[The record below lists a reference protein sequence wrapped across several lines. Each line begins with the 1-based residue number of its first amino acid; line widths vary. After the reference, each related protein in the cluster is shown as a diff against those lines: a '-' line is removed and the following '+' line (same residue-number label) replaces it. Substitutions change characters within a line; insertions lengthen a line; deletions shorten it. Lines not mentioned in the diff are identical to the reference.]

1 MNQKLFKQYILY
13 GSIHIKFRYQKKNYC
28 TVIDVRIVVV
38 FMTKKE
44 HKATF
49 WDDGNVDQEAV
60 TWVYI
65 HVKSH

>member
-1 MNQKLFKQYILY
+1 MPGLKGHILSEFIY
-13 GSIHIKFRYQKKNYC
+13 RKFSKRQRFF
-28 TVIDVRIVVV
+28 VIDVRIVVV

-44 HKATF
+44 HRATF

>member
-1 MNQKLFKQYILY
+1 
-13 GSIHIKFRYQKKNYC
+13 
-28 TVIDVRIVVV
+28 
-38 FMTKKE
+38 MTKKE